1 MAPCNN
7 CTGSEKKKNSPTV
20 LMFQGLLA
28 VSTFELVR
36 EALAMFIEHW
46 VSLALVKVFSAVTAM
61 ALSVVAKILI
71 GRILRKILSKGDRKM
86 KKLKAFF
93 KWIAS
98 NKKSLAGT
106 IVGAAGAGIGVT
118 AAWTIDSLP
127 SIMAGNF
134 NIAPIIYTVVCVICF
149 TLNELGVCGKGFE
162 SIKTY
167 LERKAQEKE
176 AKDAKSIEVEAQK
189 RAAAE
194 AAAAEAEAKAIE
206 LAAQEAIKAD
216 EERKREQE
224 RNAKIE
230 AKKREILAK
239 TRK

>member
-1 MAPCNN
+1 
-7 CTGSEKKKNSPTV
+7 
-20 LMFQGLLA
+20 
-28 VSTFELVR
+28 
-36 EALAMFIEHW
+36 
-46 VSLALVKVFSAVTAM
+46 
-61 ALSVVAKILI
+61 
-71 GRILRKILSKGDRKM
+71 M